1 MNMKINEL
9 IIQELVDKIE
19 VERIFQFTH
28 NFLGKTYDRLLIV
41 LNSKCNVSPLVLEP
55 VIDMVFSE
63 VQDLTYGLIP
73 SGELKSAII
82 NGHLFYN
89 MICKENNQIYHDGK
103 KALPSMAIEGLK
115 NLRFQSYEKFAA
127 DYRKGT
133 EFLDGVKFYI
143 GKASYVQ
150 ATFMLHQ
157 SAEIIFR
164 GFENACFKKNRP
176 SHSLHDHIKL
186 LARYIP
192 EISSVFPKN
201 DDYKYGLLKLIDKA
215 YVGVRYDNYLI
226 EEEELSA
233 LRSIIE
239 PLLLSCEQFFNDCL
253 ADLVQSIEVLEKQT
267 DNVSPVPLPT
277 QSNPKD
283 YLYNTAG
290 INLNATMQKQLG
302 VILNNIMMDHKVLRC
317 ISLGSK
323 SSSNREKTLYNSEK
337 QLLDQ
342 NAHCFLLVILRRGQM
357 GTSRT
362 IYQGDLKAT
371 VLFHDEATLKY
382 ALEKRNRFFIQA
394 TREGTTLY
402 TDLTQS
408 LDFTIPETD
417 WVHSYK
423 RAQQVWEYNFYHQA
437 RTFYESAEAI
447 NDYIGIPA
455 IEAMT
460 LLLSQCVEQLCI
472 SYIYIHTGY
481 RVDRHNISFLID
493 LCSMISPE
501 IPEILHKRTV
511 GDKRQI
517 KGLINCIHDIRSR
530 YNPSLTIND
539 IEFLFKRCKDTLDF
553 AKNKCELE
561 LNRIKTLA
569 YPEVLV

>member
-1 MNMKINEL
+1 MKINEL
-9 IIQELVDKIE
+9 IIQELVGKIE

-41 LNSKCNVSPLVLEP
+41 LNSKCNVSPLALEP

-63 VQDLTYGLIP
+63 VQDLTYSLIP

-89 MICKENNQIYHDGK
+89 MICRENNQIYHDGK
-103 KALPSMAIEGLK
+103 KALPSMSIEGLK

-127 DYRKGT
+127 DYRKGI

-157 SAEIIFR
+157 AAEIIFR

-176 SHSLHDHIKL
+176 SHSLLDHIKL

-192 EISSVFPKN
+192 EISNVFPKY

-239 PLLLSCEQFFNDCL
+239 PLLVSCEQFFKDCL
-253 ADLVQSIEVLEKQT
+253 ADLVQSIEVLERQT
-267 DNVSPVPLPT
+267 DNAVSPVPVST
-277 QSNPKD
+277 DSKPK
-283 YLYNTAG
+283 YNSCNTAG
-290 INLNATMQKQLG
+290 INLNVTMQKQLG
-302 VILNNIMMDHKVLRC
+302 LILNNIMKDHKVLKC

-323 SSSNREKTLYNSEK
+323 SSSNRETTLYNNEK

-342 NAHCFLLVILRRGQM
+342 SAHCFLLVILSSGQM
-357 GTSRT
+357 GVSRT

-371 VLFHDEATLKY
+371 VLFHDEVTLKY
-382 ALEKRNRFFIQA
+382 ALEKRSRFFIQA
-394 TREGTTLY
+394 MREGTTLY
-402 TDLTQS
+402 TDTTQP
-408 LDFTIPETD
+408 LNFTIPETD
-417 WVHSYK
+417 WIHSFK

-437 RTFYESAEAI
+437 SIFYESAEAI
-447 NDYIGIPA
+447 NDYIDAPA
-455 IEAMT
+455 IEVKT

-501 IPEILHKRTV
+501 IPEILHKRTI

-530 YNPSLTIND
+530 YNPTLSLND
-539 IEFLFKRCKDTLDF
+539 IEFLFRSCKDTLDF

-569 YPEVLV
+569 YPEVSI